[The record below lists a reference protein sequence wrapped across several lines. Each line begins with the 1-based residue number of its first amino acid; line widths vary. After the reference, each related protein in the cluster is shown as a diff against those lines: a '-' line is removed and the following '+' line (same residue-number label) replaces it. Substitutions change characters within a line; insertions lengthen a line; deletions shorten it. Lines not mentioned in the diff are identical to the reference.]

1 VETLRDARIAPGPS
15 SVQRANCH
23 VKSQRA
29 HEPLAIHGGP
39 RALAVDPPRWPPADD
54 DVRLALERAWA
65 DGSWGRYY
73 AAHTERLAAELAR
86 MHDVEFVELCCSGTL
101 AVELALRGLKIG
113 TSDEVILAGY
123 DFPGNFRAVEAT
135 GAKPVLVDVETD
147 GWLLDVDSLS
157 AAISDRTRAVIVS
170 HLHGQLADMPRIMR
184 LSRPLGLVVVEDACQ
199 ATGARIGS
207 RVAGSW
213 GDVGVLS
220 FGGSKLLTAGRGGAI
235 LTRDAEVHQ
244 RAKVFCQRGNHAYP
258 LSELQAAVLLPQL
271 EVLDERNE
279 IRSAAVARLLTA
291 AGDLPGLRPLV
302 QRTPD
307 SEPSYYK
314 LAWRYVPQELHDCPI
329 DEFVAALQ
337 AEGLPFDRG
346 FRGFALR
353 SDRRCRKSGTL
364 ENSRRAAETT
374 IVLHH
379 PILLE
384 PPPRIDAVAHG
395 MAKVTL
401 AFSRSPIER

>member
-1 VETLRDARIAPGPS
+1 
-15 SVQRANCH
+15 
-23 VKSQRA
+23 
-29 HEPLAIHGGP
+29 LAIHGGP
-39 RALAVDPPRWPPADD
+39 RALAVDPPDWPPADD
-54 DVRLALERAWA
+54 GVRLALERAWA
-65 DGSWGRYY
+65 DGSWGRYH
-73 AAHTERLAAELAR
+73 AGHTERLAAELAR

-113 TSDEVILAGY
+113 AHDEVILAGY
-123 DFPGNFRAVEAT
+123 DFPGNFRAIEAT
-135 GAKPVLVDVETD
+135 GAKPVLVDVEAD
-147 GWLLDVDSLS
+147 GWLLDVDALS
-157 AAISDRTRAVIVS
+157 AAKSDRTRAVIVS

-184 LSRPLGLVVVEDACQ
+184 LAVELGLAVVEDACQ
-199 ATGARIGS
+199 ATGATLAG

-244 RAKVFCQRGNHAYP
+244 RAKIFCQRGNHAFP

-271 EVLDERNE
+271 ETLTERNE
-279 IRSAAVARLLTA
+279 TRRSAAARLLA
-291 AGDLPGLRPLV
+291 AAADLPGLRPLIH
-302 QRTPD
+302 RTP
-307 SEPSYYK
+307 EAAPSYYK
-314 LAWRYVPQELHDCPI
+314 LAWRYVPGELHDCPI
-329 DEFVAALQ
+329 DDFVAALQ

-353 SDRRCRKSGTL
+353 SQRRCRKVGPL
-364 ENSRRAAETT
+364 DHSRRAAETT

-384 PPPRIDAVAHG
+384 PPARIDAVAHG

-401 AFSRSPIER
+401 AFSRSPIQR